1 MQSFMA
7 PSLATKAAAKA
18 QIDLDIDPDSEEI
31 LDLLQEIA
39 TDPKK

>member
-1 MQSFMA
+1 MQGFLA

-18 QIDLDIDPDSEEI
+18 QSDRDDDEF
-31 LDLLQEIA
+31 LDLVHEIA